1 MRILVTGATGFIGK
15 PLIPLL
21 KQNGFFIRT
30 TNREIDNNI
39 FPKDL
44 SLNDTVFFDLS
55 SDKND
60 YKVIL
65 EDIDV
70 VIHLAAKVHNVS
82 SSREDAEEYFK
93 INAGSTEKLA
103 KLASLHGVKRFIF
116 LSSIKVNGERNISDE
131 KGNILAFNEGD
142 DPRPQGAY
150 AKSKLEAEDVIR
162 KICSESKMDF
172 VILRPTLVYGP
183 GVRANF
189 LSLLNIVNKNYP
201 LPFASVKNK
210 RSLLYVGNLIHV
222 ISLCVNCSEVANQTY
237 LISDTDISV
246 PELVRTIA
254 SLLEKRALL
263 FPFPVRYLRA
273 IGSLTGKRQIIE
285 RLTDS
290 LLVDNN
296 SICKDVKWVPPH
308 SFDEGLKTTI
318 DWYLHAK
325 DA

>member
-1 MRILVTGATGFIGK
+1 MERVLVTGASGFIGE
-15 PLIPLL
+15 PLVQVLL
-21 KQNGFFIRT
+21 KKGYLIRST
-30 TNREIDNNI
+30 SRVLTKGSESD
-39 FPKDL
+39 
-44 SLNDTVFFDLS
+44 SVEHYSFDLGDDS
-55 SDKND
+55 PD
-60 YKVIL
+60 YKKLLAGV
-65 EDIDV
+65 DV
-70 VIHLAAKVHNVS
+70 VIHLAARVHALHES
-82 SSREDAEEYFK
+82 EDKLSDYSK
-93 INAGSTEKLA
+93 INTIGTERLA
-103 KLASLHGVKRFIF
+103 NAAAKNDVKRFIF
-116 LSSIKVNGERNISDE
+116 LSSIKVNGERNIADE
-131 KGNILAFNEGD
+131 KGKILAFNESD

-150 AKSKLEAEDVIR
+150 AKSKLEAEDAIR
-162 KICSESKMDF
+162 KICHESKMDF

-183 GVRANF
+183 DVRANF
-189 LSLLNIVNKNYP
+189 LSLLDVVNNNYP
-201 LPFASVKNK
+201 LPLASVKNK
-210 RSLLYVGNLIHV
+210 RSLLYVGNLVHV

-318 DWYLHAK
+318 DWYIHAK